1 MVELENAF
9 IRLRFLTEQHR
20 EILRPL
26 AKDDRIWEYTKTLM
40 LTDTYDQQFDIYFDE
55 ALGFAAKGGQA
66 YVICDAIDDSIIGMT
81 RVYDW
86 DPRSKRATIGHTWYI
101 PGVWGKVHNK
111 ACKLLLLDYLFA
123 DRQLNRVDFKVAGHN
138 LRSQKAVLK
147 IGGVREGILRDYVLR
162 SDGTLT
168 DTHYFSILG
177 AEWPEKKGKLQQLVA
192 SY

>member
-9 IRLRFLTEQHR
+9 ITLRFLTEQHR

-40 LTDTYDQQFDIYFDE
+40 LTDTYDQQFDWYFND

-66 YVICDAIDDSIIGMT
+66 FVIGDPADDRIIGMT
-81 RVYDW
+81 RVYDL
-86 DPRSKRATIGHTWYI
+86 DPKAKRATIGHTWYI

-123 DRQLNRVDFKVAGHN
+123 DGRLNRVDFKVAGHN
-138 LRSQKAVLK
+138 IRSQKAVLK
-147 IGGVREGILRDYVLR
+147 IGGVREGILRQYVLR
-162 SDGTLT
+162 NDGTLT
-168 DTHYFSILG
+168 DTHYFSILA
-177 AEWPEKKGKLQQLVA
+177 AEWPEKKEKLQELIA